1 MQRREKLLVIVEGR
15 NGAGRDRLIKWV
27 TKHMSP
33 WETRVVAP
41 FGKPSDRDRK
51 YIERWVA
58 HLPAS
63 AIVFFSRLYL
73 PDGSTARA

>member
-1 MQRREKLLVIVEGR
+1 MQRTEKLLVIVEGR
-15 NGAGRDRLIKWV
+15 NGAGRDRLIKW
-27 TKHMSP
+27 
-33 WETRVVAP
+33 
-41 FGKPSDRDRK
+41 DRK